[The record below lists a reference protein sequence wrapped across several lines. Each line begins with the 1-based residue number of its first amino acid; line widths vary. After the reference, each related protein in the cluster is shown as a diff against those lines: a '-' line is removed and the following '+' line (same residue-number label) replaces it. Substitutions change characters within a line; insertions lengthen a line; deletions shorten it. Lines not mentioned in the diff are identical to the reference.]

1 MRVLRGGLQFCSS
14 KRRLPST
21 QILVARALGNDTP
34 SYCHLPLVVG
44 PDGRR
49 LAKRHGDTR
58 VASFREAGWSAERVI
73 GLLAASCGWAEMGE
87 ELPLAALL
95 PRCSRSAGD
104 EAVRVPAT
112 ACAAHFVRVIPA
124 RAPYHPCEKVKLS
137 QGC

>member
-73 GLLAASCGWAEMGE
+73 GLLAASCGWADDLYRSE
-87 ELPLAALL
+87 ETLWRPSFGGGA
-95 PRCSRSAGD
+95 
-104 EAVRVPAT
+104 
-112 ACAAHFVRVIPA
+112 
-124 RAPYHPCEKVKLS
+124 
-137 QGC
+137 